1 MGKSPSRPAKHITR
15 LRSGVAPRMVAG
27 PSSTSDPSHEDE
39 LTSFKHRLRRKR
51 AKQTARKKADKAK
64 ARRKKGRR

>member
-1 MGKSPSRPAKHITR
+1 
-15 LRSGVAPRMVAG
+15 MVAG
-27 PSSTSDPSHEDE
+27 PSSTSDPSHEDD